1 MSDDAAKPVDPLASI
16 RHLLPDLQAD
26 ESWLGEDFRGWQ
38 RFADAMKI
46 ASEEY
51 DYPMIAQPGGGYL
64 RIDYPFA
71 PPHLAVLAYAI
82 EMATDQICQLCSRH
96 PAAAVMYDSRVWKL
110 CSRCART
117 RACRLKQR

>member
-16 RHLLPDLQAD
+16 RHLLPDLPAD

-38 RFADAMKI
+38 RFANAMKI

-71 PPHLAVLAYAI
+71 PPHLGVLAYAI

-96 PAAAVMYDSRVWKL
+96 PATAVSHNGRTWKL
-110 CSRCART
+110 CARCAMART
-117 RACRLKQR
+117 LGVKKR